1 MKPVFIVA
9 IVAVVMIGMMIPNI
23 SAQDFSDKTSEPSFF
38 SNIFKFFD
46 SWFPENNSKSNLKST
61 DTSSN
66 ISAEEFLVDSYITKP
81 TFKVK
86 SEAAADARVEQEY
99 KAQARVEVKADKAAM
114 HEVIMAKIAA
124 DRAIDNDAAYKAE
137 DRKKDIEKDY
147 ASCRKYASSYSE
159 CDYVK
164 LEAELFEKNLVSSL
178 AADKAAADRAYES
191 TKIGLSPSKLVA
203 YEFVYQKAERERYE
217 DEVKERDFYSNK
229 YLAVNYEDYEDY
241 KKSTAMYEK
250 SVRDREIEIKAL
262 YKTFEEAERVTAS
275 DQYKKLP
282 VSIEPKYN
290 PQVVT
295 KYNPSVEPKY
305 NPSVEPKNANPLGTM
320 SIDRSPHFSSFPEI
334 TKKNLNS
341 PSFNVGNFDQPS
353 LPPSLPPVYDSPRTP
368 EPAYNPAKEAARSG
382 IGQNSQPAYSAP
394 SVPNP
399 FEK

>member
-1 MKPVFIVA
+1 MRLLNYISIVA

-23 SAQDFSDKTSEPSFF
+23 SAQDLSDKTSEPSFF
-38 SNIFKFFD
+38 SNIFQFFD

-66 ISAEEFLVDSYITKP
+66 ISAKDFLVDSYITKP

-86 SEAAADARVEQEY
+86 SEAVTDARVEQEY
-99 KAQARVEVKADKAAM
+99 KAVM
-114 HEVIMAKIAA
+114 HEVVMDKIAA
-124 DRAIDNDAAYKAE
+124 DESVYYGVPNTNSLSTDKMKKQLEEKMRVTYGLVPKDVDVMWMGDSIFFDPKVHENCSELFTIFDFLGVDKFRIMYVQDGAALNCLVKT
-137 DRKKDIEKDY
+137 
-147 ASCRKYASSYSE
+147 SE
-159 CDYVK
+159 E
-164 LEAELFEKNLVSSL
+164 LEARAESITQQLEAKLLKAKLLKAKLLKAKS
-178 AADKAAADRAYES
+178 AADNVETHNAFKSDS
-191 TKIGLSPSKLVA
+191 TSNSPS
-203 YEFVYQKAERERYE
+203 
-217 DEVKERDFYSNK
+217 
-229 YLAVNYEDYEDY
+229 
-241 KKSTAMYEK
+241 
-250 SVRDREIEIKAL
+250 
-262 YKTFEEAERVTAS
+262 
-275 DQYKKLP
+275 
-282 VSIEPKYN
+282 YN
-290 PQVVT
+290 SPS
-295 KYNPSVEPKY
+295 YNSPSYNSPSY